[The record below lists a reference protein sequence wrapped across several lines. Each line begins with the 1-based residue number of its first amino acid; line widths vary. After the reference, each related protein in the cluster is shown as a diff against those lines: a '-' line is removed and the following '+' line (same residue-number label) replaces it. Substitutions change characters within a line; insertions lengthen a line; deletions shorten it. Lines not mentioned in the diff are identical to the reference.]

1 MLLPHQTLFYMLFME
16 RQKSKN
22 RSVTDFKL
30 KRPLSSALRPKYFCI
45 CFDHHNQIKIR
56 LNNYFKAL
64 PWTKILTAVAL
75 SRTIWSADFIMG
87 SVTVWS

>member
-1 MLLPHQTLFYMLFME
+1 MSHTNPSVMKKKKKSICWLMLLPHQTLFYMLFME

-64 PWTKILTAVAL
+64 P
-75 SRTIWSADFIMG
+75 
-87 SVTVWS
+87 